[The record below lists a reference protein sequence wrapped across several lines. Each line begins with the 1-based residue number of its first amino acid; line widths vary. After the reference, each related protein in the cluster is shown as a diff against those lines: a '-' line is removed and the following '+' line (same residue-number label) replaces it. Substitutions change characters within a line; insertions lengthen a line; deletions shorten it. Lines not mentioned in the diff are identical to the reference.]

1 MKNYDAIIIGGG
13 ASGCM
18 AAIVTKNKNVAIM
31 DSAKTLA
38 KKIMVTGNGRCNLT
52 NTNMNSTYFNQNIDK
67 YLEQFDQTKTLELF
81 EGMGL
86 ETYADE
92 EGRVYPISNSAKSVV
107 DVIIS
112 KLNNKVDAILEQ
124 KVIDIQKTQN
134 GFVVTTDKDKYN
146 AKKVVVACGGNA
158 FVDIVKNLG
167 VEVKPFVPSLV
178 ALKCKDVKDLNG
190 VKASNA
196 KVTATNADG
205 LSRSEIGEVLFKDGG
220 LSGIV
225 VFNLS
230 TIFSRTNNF
239 SGKINIDLMPNFSE
253 EQVVEKLAKR
263 KSLNVNLDK
272 MFIGMFVNSLANE
285 IFRQCKINTNIK
297 SNNLTEKELTLLA
310 KTIKNLSYNVIGS
323 YDNNQVFSGG
333 VKCADLDNKLM
344 HKQIPGLYF
353 TGEICDI
360 DGVCGGYNLQW
371 AWTSGKIV
379 GDSL

>member
-146 AKKVVVACGGNA
+146 AKKVVIACGGNA
-158 FVDIVKNLG
+158 LVDIVKNLG